1 MPLFLLRARA
11 LLGPEERQRILALV
25 EDLPALWCA
34 ETTTQTER
42 KQLLR
47 FLIKDVT
54 LTKRDRVIAIAI
66 RWQTEACTVVDV
78 PRPPR
83 SCDARRT
90 DAAVIA
96 RVRVLATSHTDEQI
110 AAMLNEEGMTLGN
123 EGEVHGVEDSVDPL
137 CLRHRQ
143 WLPARSGTC
152 EGQRSDGRYCTQ
164 AAAQLLNVNISTIV
178 AWCKTGRLDG
188 VQSAPHGPWW
198 IKLTPEVIAQKRKV
212 VRQQW
217 KHRSSE

>member
-1 MPLFLLRARA
+1 MRPDSLHGA
-11 LLGPEERQRILALV
+11 LNERTECLQERQRILALV

-54 LTKRDRVIAIAI
+54 LTKRDQVISLAI
-66 RWQTEACTVVDV
+66 RWQTEACTVVEV

-110 AAMLNEEGMTLGN
+110 AAMLNEEGMT
-123 EGEVHGVEDSVDPL
+123 
-137 CLRHRQ
+137 
-143 WLPARSGTC
+143 SGMKEKFT
-152 EGQRSDGRYCTQ
+152 
-164 AAAQLLNVNISTIV
+164 V
-178 AWCKTGRLDG
+178 
-188 VQSAPHGPWW
+188 
-198 IKLTPEVIAQKRKV
+198 
-212 VRQQW
+212 
-217 KHRSSE
+217 